1 MATIVPMGDS
11 APVRIG
17 PKVFADVP
25 SQRELDEAKR
35 AVEDAKK
42 GRNGLAVWTVLL
54 AGALIAAVAF
64 IVYLTVLERPP
75 APDNTLFERI
85 KTAELARDAAVA
97 ETGKKQQELTNLQ
110 SLVGEYRG
118 IAERQRDFG
127 QLQADIRSAISP
139 PGLAEPERKAREAD
153 VRNRLRLLKTEWAAF
168 DEGAKWAGTSKDQVQ
183 AGLDNQVN
191 SLITLKGRIDGL
203 GLAPPPPKP
212 PGACTDVTKC

>member
-1 MATIVPMGDS
+1 MATIVPMGDKV
-11 APVRIG
+11 PVRVG

-25 SQRELDEAKR
+25 SQRELD
-35 AVEDAKK
+35 DARKS
-42 GRNGLAVWTVLL
+42 RNGLVIWTVLL

-64 IVYLTVLERPP
+64 IVYLTVLERPVP
-75 APDNTLFERI
+75 VDNSIIERV
-85 KTAELARDAAVA
+85 KAAELARDGAVA
-97 ETGKKQQELTNLQ
+97 ETAKKQQELTNLQ

-127 QLQADIRSAISP
+127 QLQADIRAAISP
-139 PGLAEPERKAREAD
+139 PGLPEAERKAREAD

-203 GLAPPPPKP
+203 GLAAPPPKP
-212 PGACTDVTKC
+212 AGPCTDVTKC